1 MAELRNFVFSKIEEV
16 CKNYDWD
23 IPNKNKLS
31 ISLFNNDLN
40 EIMGYYKINSETWNE
55 QIKKIP
61 LVMEKS
67 IYNNTIREAKRDYV
81 ERSWDSID
89 FKNIYK
95 KNYKKI
101 YSNIYLNKNAT
112 FVLDKIKYGIWEPE
126 KIITMTPQELFPE
139 LWKDIITKLLK
150 KSDRMEKLTKEENQS
165 GTDMFQCGKCKKRNC
180 TYYQMQTRSA
190 DEPMTT
196 FVTCLSCYNRFKF

>member
-1 MAELRNFVFSKIEEV
+1 MAELRNFVSSKIEEV

-40 EIMGYYKINSETWNE
+40 EIIGYYKINSETWNE

-67 IYNNTIREAKRDYV
+67 IYNNTIKEAKRDYV
-81 ERSWDSID
+81 ERSWDCID

-126 KIITMTPQELFPE
+126 KIITMTPQELFPD